1 MADLVIVAVLSLVEV
16 CNDEPDE
23 VPECAV
29 EVIFDF
35 ILRPT

>member
-1 MADLVIVAVLSLVEV
+1 MADLAIVAVLRAVEV

-23 VPECAV
+23 VPERAV

-35 ILRPT
+35 VLRAA